1 MNLIIILTEYT
12 MYMNSTVINLISY
25 LFFKLLN
32 SWIQEVQCWTSSYFV
47 QFYNIF
53 RGQNKKSFFC
63 SDSYNISLTG
73 NLYFLYL
80 IDIFYRWCFD
90 HGDLTYQNWDK
101 ISCKCLCSKLLNSN
115 KQGFNISSWAYFFLL
130 NLKLPKFCYWIL
142 ISNQI
147 LFFRE
152 IFQYIF

>member
-1 MNLIIILTEYT
+1 MNLIINLTEYT
-12 MYMNSTVINLISY
+12 MYMNFTVINLISY
-25 LFFKLLN
+25 LLKFQIREFKKYNVERLRTLFN
-32 SWIQEVQCWTSSYFV
+32 FTTSFED
-47 QFYNIF
+47 
-53 RGQNKKSFFC
+53 RTKKHFC

-90 HGDLTYQNWDK
+90 HGDLTYQNWDI

-130 NLKLPKFCYWIL
+130 NLKLPKF
-142 ISNQI
+142 
-147 LFFRE
+147 
-152 IFQYIF
+152 

>member
-1 MNLIIILTEYT
+1 MHEFDHYFNRIYNVYEFYRNQLNKLPFFLTFKFVNTRSTMLNVFILCSILQHLSRTEQ
-12 MYMNSTVINLISY
+12 
-25 LFFKLLN
+25 K
-32 SWIQEVQCWTSSYFV
+32 
-47 QFYNIF
+47 NI
-53 RGQNKKSFFC
+53 FC

-130 NLKLPKFCYWIL
+130 NLKLPKF
-142 ISNQI
+142 
-147 LFFRE
+147 
-152 IFQYIF
+152 

>member
-1 MNLIIILTEYT
+1 
-12 MYMNSTVINLISY
+12 MNSRSTM
-25 LFFKLLN
+25 LN
-32 SWIQEVQCWTSSYFV
+32 VFV
-47 QFYNIF
+47 LCSILQHLSRTEQKII
-53 RGQNKKSFFC
+53 FC

-90 HGDLTYQNWDK
+90 HGDLTYQNWDI

-130 NLKLPKFCYWIL
+130 NLKLPKFCYLIL
-142 ISNQI
+142 IFNQI
-147 LFFRE
+147 LFFRK
-152 IFQYIF
+152 IFQYIFLKFTFKYTEYTLVV

>member
-1 MNLIIILTEYT
+1 MNTRSTMLNVFVLCSILQHLSRTEQKII
-12 MYMNSTVINLISY
+12 V
-25 LFFKLLN
+25 
-32 SWIQEVQCWTSSYFV
+32 
-47 QFYNIF
+47 
-53 RGQNKKSFFC
+53 C

-115 KQGFNISSWAYFFLL
+115 KQGFNISSWAYFFLF

-152 IFQYIF
+152 IFQYIFKKFTFKYTEYALVV

>member
-1 MNLIIILTEYT
+1 MHEFDHYFNRIYNVYEFYRNQLNKLPFFLNFKIREYKKYNVERLRT
-12 MYMNSTVINLISY
+12 
-25 LFFKLLN
+25 LFNFT
-32 SWIQEVQCWTSSYFV
+32 TSFEDRTK
-47 QFYNIF
+47 NHL
-53 RGQNKKSFFC
+53 FC

-115 KQGFNISSWAYFFLL
+115 KQAFNISSWG
-130 NLKLPKFCYWIL
+130 
-142 ISNQI
+142 
-147 LFFRE
+147 
-152 IFQYIF
+152 